1 MSNDIKKLTLKR
13 ASFQKLTQQKIIF
26 CLLQLRSEATGLLA

>member
-1 MSNDIKKLTLKR
+1 MSNDIKKADPKQ

-26 CLLQLRSEATGLLA
+26 CLLQLRSEPTGLLA